1 MKLKRNPLRT
11 IWNIMKHTH
20 TDKVLLTYLVFVFV
34 DAALIWVFQPTLKTY
49 REALWYCYAVISTA
63 GFGDVVVTTFIP
75 KLLSVLL
82 TAYSLLVIAIITG
95 VIANYYMQV
104 LQARD
109 KETLVHFMDRVEQLP
124 ELSKEELAELA
135 EKVKTFRDK
144 GIIEKE

>member
-1 MKLKRNPLRT
+1 MKLKRKPLRT
-11 IWNIMKHTH
+11 IWNIMRHTH
-20 TDKVLLTYLVFVFV
+20 TDKILYLVFVFV
-34 DAALIWVFQPTLKTY
+34 DAALIWVFEPTLKTY

>member
-1 MKLKRNPLRT
+1 MKHKRNPLRT
-11 IWNIMKHTH
+11 IWNIMRHTH
-20 TDKVLLTYLVFVFV
+20 TDKILYTYLFFVFL
-34 DAALIWVFQPTLKTY
+34 DAALIWVFEPTLKTY

-82 TAYSLLVIAIITG
+82 TAYSLLVIAILTG

>member
-1 MKLKRNPLRT
+1 MKHKRNPLRT

-20 TDKVLLTYLVFVFV
+20 TDKVLLTSLVFVFV
-34 DAALIWVFQPTLKTY
+34 DAALIWAFEPTLKTY

>member
-1 MKLKRNPLRT
+1 MKHKRNPLRT

-34 DAALIWVFQPTLKTY
+34 DAALIWAFEPTLKTY

>member
-1 MKLKRNPLRT
+1 MKHKRNPLRT

-34 DAALIWVFQPTLKTY
+34 DAALIWVFEPTLKTY

>member
-1 MKLKRNPLRT
+1 MKLKRKPLRT

-34 DAALIWVFQPTLKTY
+34 DAALIWVFEPTLKTY